1 MLATLLLAAAAL
13 PQEPTPLPQQPAGPE
28 PSAAASAGA
37 AHLAPTRAEAMR
49 GAVEWLV
56 ANQNPT
62 GTWGSHHSPRP
73 IEVLCSVPGGHHV
86 FRVATTA
93 LCVMALDRSPYQTEA
108 SRAAADRGID
118 ALIREHE
125 VKRASMLEHY
135 TVWALGYTLQCLS
148 ERLIAQPDH
157 PRAAEMRRVCRRM
170 IEKLERYQCLDG
182 GWSYL
187 SLQEFK
193 TYKPSFTS
201 MSFTTATCLIGLAR
215 AREAGFELPPEVIR
229 KAVDSVDRCETA
241 MKSFTY
247 GELWRM
253 GKPNAPSVN
262 HSKAAACRGP
272 ACIESILLFGREREH
287 ADLARA
293 MDRLLIDHADFQ
305 IASLR
310 RPIPHESHYAI
321 SGYFYLYG
329 YYYAGLM
336 QRRLSDAERAHYA
349 PYLEQAVNLCR
360 QPDGSYWDYPLYS
373 YHKPYGTAYALL
385 TLAEVEHVARHHTPT
400 EPGPPRG

>member
-1 MLATLLLAAAAL
+1 MIASLLLAAAAL
-13 PQEPTPLPQQPAGPE
+13 PQGAAPAPTAPDP
-28 PSAAASAGA
+28 A
-37 AHLAPTRAEAMR
+37 AHLNPPRAVAIRE
-49 GAVEWLV
+49 AVEWLV
-56 ANQNPT
+56 ANQRPS
-62 GTWGSHHSPRP
+62 GAWGSHHSPRP

-86 FRVATTA
+86 FRVATTS

-118 ALIREHE
+118 LILAEHE
-125 VKRASMLEHY
+125 VKRADMLEHY

-148 ERLIAQPDH
+148 ERLLAQPDD
-157 PRAAEMRRVCRRM
+157 PRAEEMGAVCRRM
-170 IEKLERYQCLDG
+170 IEKLELYQCLDG
-182 GWSYL
+182 GWGYL
-187 SLQEFK
+187 SLQELK

-201 MSFTTATCLIGLAR
+201 MSFTTATCLVGLAR
-215 AREAGFELPPEVIR
+215 AREAGFELPPEMIR

-247 GELWRM
+247 GELWRK
-253 GKPNAPSVN
+253 GRPNSPSVN
-262 HSKAAACRGP
+262 HAKSAACRGP
-272 ACIESILLFGREREH
+272 ACLESILLFGRERTHE
-287 ADLARA
+287 DTTRA
-293 MDRLLIDHADFQ
+293 MDRLLVDHTKFQ

-329 YYYAGLM
+329 YYYAGVF
-336 QRRLSDAERAHYA
+336 QRRLPDADRLRYA
-349 PYLEQAVNLCR
+349 PYLEKAVNVCR

-385 TLAEVEHVARHHTPT
+385 TLSEVDQIHRTLGS
-400 EPGPPRG
+400 PGS

>member
-1 MLATLLLAAAAL
+1 MIAALLLATAAL
-13 PQEPTPLPQQPAGPE
+13 PQQAG
-28 PSAAASAGA
+28 
-37 AHLAPTRAEAMR
+37 HLAPPREVAIRE
-49 GAVEWLV
+49 AVEWLV
-56 ANQNPT
+56 GNQRPD
-62 GTWGSHHSPRP
+62 GAWGSHHSPRP
-73 IEVLCSVPGGHHV
+73 IEVMCSVPGGHQV
-86 FRVATTA
+86 FRVSTTA
-93 LCVMALDRSPYQTEA
+93 LCVMALDRSPFRTEA

-118 ALIREHE
+118 AILREHE
-125 VKRASMLEHY
+125 VKRADMLEHY

-148 ERLIAQPDH
+148 ERLLAEPDE
-157 PRAAEMRRVCRRM
+157 PRAEEMRRVCRRM
-170 IEKLERYQCLDG
+170 IEKLELYQCLDG
-182 GWSYL
+182 GWGYL

-215 AREAGFELPPEVIR
+215 AREAGFELPEEMVR

-262 HSKAAACRGP
+262 HAKGAACRGP
-272 ACIESILLFGREREH
+272 VCLESLLLFDRPRRHG
-287 ADLARA
+287 DLVRA
-293 MDRLLIDHADFQ
+293 MDRLLVDHAAFQ

-329 YYYAGLM
+329 YYYAAEM
-336 QRRLSDAERAHYA
+336 MHRLSDAERAHYA
-349 PYLEQAVNLCR
+349 PYLEQAVNVCR

-373 YHKPYGTAYALL
+373 YHKPYGTAFALL
-385 TLAEVEHVARHHTPT
+385 TLAEVEEVARAGGNRH
-400 EPGPPRG
+400 

>member
-1 MLATLLLAAAAL
+1 MITALLLAAAAL
-13 PQEPTPLPQQPAGPE
+13 PQEP
-28 PSAAASAGA
+28 
-37 AHLAPTRAEAMR
+37 AHLSPPRAEAIQ

-86 FRVATTA
+86 FRVATSA

-108 SRAAADRGID
+108 SRAAADRGVD
-118 ALIREHE
+118 AILREHE

-135 TVWALGYTLQCLS
+135 TVWALGYTLQALS
-148 ERLIAQPDH
+148 ERLIAQPDD
-157 PRAAEMRRVCRRM
+157 PRAEAMRTVCQRM
-170 IEKLERYQCLDG
+170 IDKLELYQCLDG
-182 GWSYL
+182 GWGYL

-215 AREAGFELPPEVIR
+215 AREAGFELPPEMIR
-229 KAVDSVDRCETA
+229 KGVDSVDRCETA

-247 GELWRM
+247 GELWRK
-253 GKPNAPSVN
+253 GRPNSPSVN
-262 HSKAAACRGP
+262 HSKGAACRGP
-272 ACIESILLFGREREH
+272 VCLESILLFGRERAH
-287 ADLARA
+287 GDLIRA
-293 MDRLLIDHADFQ
+293 MDRLLIDHLDFQ

-310 RPIPHESHYAI
+310 RPIPHESHYGI

-329 YYYAGLM
+329 YYYAAEM
-336 QRRLSDAERAHYA
+336 QRRLPDADRARYA
-349 PYLEQAVNLCR
+349 PLLEKAVNVCR

-385 TLAEVEHVARHHTPT
+385 TLSEVEHVAQHHSPSA
-400 EPGPPRG
+400 PAPPRG